1 MEATS
6 NGKAEVTKRE
16 EGKKNRSWGSA
27 FYTFLASGGII
38 ILLVVGVVLAIVIS
52 LLFK

>member
-6 NGKAEVTKRE
+6 NGKVEVGNKE
-16 EGKKNRSWGSA
+16 EGKKKRSWGSA

-38 ILLVVGVVLAIVIS
+38 VLLVLGVVLAVVIS
-52 LLFK
+52 ILFR